1 MGGKL
6 TCHQNTRH
14 CYTWWHWLSI
24 HLATGWLH
32 RSWLRDW
39 LLHNQSAHRRA
50 KMCLVSTELAIFWSI
65 YGWLRTLNSSWPCMH
80 YLTFKQVSW
89 SSNIKIC
96 MFVSMERREGELCR
110 HWQQGPLLVRSAM
123 GYWVRATN
131 SVKKKWS
138 YVYRYQNSSHNP
150 FCENKKPIIA
160 GLQSLLLL
168 SLFGTF

>member
-1 MGGKL
+1 MEKSLSSYCILMGGKL

-123 GYWVRATN
+123 RYWVRATN
-131 SVKKKWS
+131 SVKKNDHMSTDTKTLHTILF
-138 YVYRYQNSSHNP
+138 VKTRNP
-150 FCENKKPIIA
+150 
-160 GLQSLLLL
+160 L
-168 SLFGTF
+168 